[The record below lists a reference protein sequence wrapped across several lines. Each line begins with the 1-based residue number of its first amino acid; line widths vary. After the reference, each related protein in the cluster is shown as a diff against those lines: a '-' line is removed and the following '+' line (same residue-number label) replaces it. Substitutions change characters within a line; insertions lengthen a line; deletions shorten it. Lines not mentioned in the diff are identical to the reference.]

1 MSCKIWLKKKFLS
14 RLSPCTFFFLWT
26 SKSPTTNSLSS
37 GSSKVITS
45 FSCQTSNWSP
55 LFFRDFKKNPFESFG
70 FEATFHF
77 HLQVHHLQ
85 VHLPIRNFQGIEF
98 FTLSPDCCFPFL
110 ELWPTLFPLGKNPN
124 RQPGGPLFGDAGE
137 TSLHR
142 AAFFGFQHK
151 KKPKNLVRK
160 QKWRRDFPSFF
171 YPFLVEKNSRRKKA
185 NIHEF
190 QRLFPC
196 FRCLAPNP
204 QVLPAIH
211 PGGFRFRIRRQI
223 RIESGASWGFLRST
237 IYTPGNSTWN
247 LEMMVSNRNLLF
259 QGAPIFRFHVCFGGA
274 PTIRQCLFWFN
285 LEKWHEMITFSL
297 YYVNTNYP
305 PWNLTD
311 LTATIAP
318 EAMDG
323 WIFESESFWD
333 SAFVCFG
340 KGIYM
345 VKLICFKL
353 MICSQQVFFVV

>member
-14 RLSPCTFFFLWT
+14 RLSPCTFF
-26 SKSPTTNSLSS
+26 
-37 GSSKVITS
+37 
-45 FSCQTSNWSP
+45 
-55 LFFRDFKKNPFESFG
+55 SFG
-70 FEATFHF
+70 RANHQQQIHCRVVVQKSLPAFLVKRPIDLPCFSEISKKILSNPLDLKQLSTSISK
-77 HLQVHHLQ
+77 VHHLQ
-85 VHLPIRNFQGIEF
+85 VHLLRNFQGIDF
-98 FTLSPDCCFPFL
+98 SPFHRTAVFPF
-110 ELWPTLFPLGKNPN
+110 WNFDPPFSPWAKTQNW
-124 RQPGGPLFGDAGE
+124 QPGGPLFGDAGE

-142 AAFFGFQHK
+142 RRFLVSKTKKTEEFG
-151 KKPKNLVRK
+151 PKTKMAKR
-160 QKWRRDFPSFF
+160 FPSFF

-190 QRLFPC
+190 QRFFPC

-285 LEKWHEMITFSL
+285 LEKWHEMITFSI
-297 YYVNTNYP
+297 YYVNINYP

-311 LTATIAP
+311 LTASLHLT
-318 EAMDG
+318 DHG
-323 WIFESESFWD
+323 WLDFW
-333 SAFVCFG
+333 VGILWGFG
-340 KGIYM
+340 LCLFWEGYIHGQTH
-345 VKLICFKL
+345 LF
-353 MICSQQVFFVV
+353 